1 MTLKLLRVCVLL
13 CQESAFL
20 LLLFGFRANVNVSDA
35 LIYTKSSFQVS
46 TTQFYPLIL

>member
-20 LLLFGFRANVNVSDA
+20 LLLFGFRVNLKVSNA
-35 LIYTKSSFQVS
+35 LIYTVMEFG
-46 TTQFYPLIL
+46 